1 MINLEWYRSFI
12 AVYRFG
18 TMSRAAEV
26 LYLTQPA
33 ISQHVAALEKTLGTT
48 LFERSPRKMLPTE
61 AGKLLYNQVAAAME
75 TLESIPT
82 RNVGGD
88 NRQVIRLGT
97 PQEFFSEII
106 LSKLPQNNVT
116 FYTIRFG
123 LAEELID
130 RLQQGEIDMAIA
142 TQKLMRTD
150 IEYQLLFEENFWL
163 VAPPG
168 INMSIFPEIWVSP
181 LGGENARVT
190 NSKDLTQLAQW
201 LKTQPLIAY
210 SEDLPIIRRFWRVVF
225 GSRIDSNPNI
235 IIPDLRLI
243 RDAIALGLGFSVL
256 PDYLC
261 AEWVKNGR
269 LTLVLKPEQL
279 VTNQIWLAFRKSE
292 RHTEKIKFLLNI
304 FRDTAD
310 LKLIK

>member
-33 ISQHVAALEKTLGTT
+33 ISQHVAALEKALGTM

-61 AGKLLYNQVAAAME
+61 AGKLLYNQVVAAME

-82 RNVGGD
+82 ENAGGD
-88 NRQVIRLGT
+88 SQQIIRLGT
-97 PQEFFSEII
+97 PQEFFSERI
-106 LSKLPQNNVT
+106 LSKLPQNDVT
-116 FYTIRFG
+116 SYTIRFG

-130 RLQQGEIDMAIA
+130 RLQHADIDMVIA

-150 IEYQLLFEENFWL
+150 IEYQLLLEENFWL

-168 INMSIFPEIWVSP
+168 INIPISPEIWQEDSI
-181 LGGENARVT
+181 
-190 NSKDLTQLAQW
+190 QLAQW
-201 LKTQPLIAY
+201 LKTLPLIAY

-225 GSRIDSNPNI
+225 GSRIDTNPKI

-261 AEWVKNGR
+261 AEWVENRR

-292 RHTEKIKFLLNI
+292 RHTEKVKILLSI
-304 FRDTAD
+304 
-310 LKLIK
+310 LG